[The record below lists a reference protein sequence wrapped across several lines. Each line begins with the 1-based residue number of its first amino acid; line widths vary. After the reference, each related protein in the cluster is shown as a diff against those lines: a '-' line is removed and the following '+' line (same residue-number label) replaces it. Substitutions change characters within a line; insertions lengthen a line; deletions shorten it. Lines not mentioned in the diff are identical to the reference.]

1 MFAKRYIKIGAA
13 AANDIQFTDPE
24 LLPYHALLL
33 QDSNGAVYFHLC
45 VAEARAILNGT
56 PVEQLA
62 ELHADDH
69 LQIGTTNLAIKDLFD
84 WPVQVYWEDTDAG
97 GVVYHS
103 QYLNFMERART
114 EWLRHL
120 GFIQTEM
127 RETLGV
133 LFVVRHI
140 DMHYKKPAK
149 FDDALEF

>member
-1 MFAKRYIKIGAA
+1 MGNRGRKLS
-13 AANDIQFTDPE
+13 IQFE
-24 LLPYHALLL
+24 
-33 QDSNGAVYFHLC
+33 
-45 VAEARAILNGT
+45 
-56 PVEQLA
+56 
-62 ELHADDH
+62 
-69 LQIGTTNLAIKDLFD
+69 

-140 DMHYKKPAK
+140 DMHYKKPSK
-149 FDDALEF
+149 FDDSLIVRTCLINQGRSFITFEQSILRGEEMLTSATVKVVCIDAEKFKPVSIPKLMLQRFEC

>member
-1 MFAKRYIKIGAA
+1 MGNRGRELSM
-13 AANDIQFTDPE
+13 QFE
-24 LLPYHALLL
+24 
-33 QDSNGAVYFHLC
+33 
-45 VAEARAILNGT
+45 
-56 PVEQLA
+56 
-62 ELHADDH
+62 
-69 LQIGTTNLAIKDLFD
+69 

-149 FDDALEF
+149 FDDALIVRTCLINQGRSFITFEQSILRGEEMLTSATVKVVCIDAEKFKPVSIPKLMLERFEC

>member
-1 MFAKRYIKIGAA
+1 MGNRGRKLS
-13 AANDIQFTDPE
+13 IQFE
-24 LLPYHALLL
+24 
-33 QDSNGAVYFHLC
+33 
-45 VAEARAILNGT
+45 
-56 PVEQLA
+56 
-62 ELHADDH
+62 
-69 LQIGTTNLAIKDLFD
+69 

-140 DMHYKKPAK
+140 DMHYKKPGK
-149 FDDALEF
+149 FDDSLIVRTCLINQGRSFITFEQSILRGEEMLTSAMVKVVCIDAEKFKPVSIPKLMLQRFEC

>member
-1 MFAKRYIKIGAA
+1 MGNRGRKLS
-13 AANDIQFTDPE
+13 IQFE
-24 LLPYHALLL
+24 
-33 QDSNGAVYFHLC
+33 
-45 VAEARAILNGT
+45 
-56 PVEQLA
+56 
-62 ELHADDH
+62 
-69 LQIGTTNLAIKDLFD
+69 

-120 GFIQTEM
+120 GFIQTQM

-140 DMHYKKPAK
+140 DMNYKKPAK
-149 FDDALEF
+149 FDDALIVRTCLINQGRSFITFEQSILRGEEMLTSATVKVVCIDAEKFKPVSIPKLMLERFEC

>member
-1 MFAKRYIKIGAA
+1 MGNRGRKLSM
-13 AANDIQFTDPE
+13 QFE
-24 LLPYHALLL
+24 
-33 QDSNGAVYFHLC
+33 
-45 VAEARAILNGT
+45 
-56 PVEQLA
+56 
-62 ELHADDH
+62 
-69 LQIGTTNLAIKDLFD
+69 

-127 RETLGV
+127 REKLGV

-140 DMHYKKPAK
+140 DMHYKKPSK
-149 FDDALEF
+149 FDDSLIVRTCLINQGRSFITFEQSILRGEEMLTSAMVKVVCIDAEKFKPVSIPKLMLQRFEC

>member
-1 MFAKRYIKIGAA
+1 MGNRGRKLS
-13 AANDIQFTDPE
+13 IQFE
-24 LLPYHALLL
+24 
-33 QDSNGAVYFHLC
+33 
-45 VAEARAILNGT
+45 
-56 PVEQLA
+56 
-62 ELHADDH
+62 
-69 LQIGTTNLAIKDLFD
+69 

-149 FDDALEF
+149 FDDSLIVGTCLINQGRSFITFEQSILRGEEMLTSATVKVVCIDAEKFKPVSIPKLMLQRFEC

>member
-1 MFAKRYIKIGAA
+1 MGSRGRKLSM
-13 AANDIQFTDPE
+13 QFE
-24 LLPYHALLL
+24 
-33 QDSNGAVYFHLC
+33 
-45 VAEARAILNGT
+45 
-56 PVEQLA
+56 
-62 ELHADDH
+62 
-69 LQIGTTNLAIKDLFD
+69 

-120 GFIQTEM
+120 GFIQTQM

-140 DMHYKKPAK
+140 DMNYKKPAK
-149 FDDALEF
+149 FDDALIVRTCLINQGRSFITFEQSILRGEEMLTSATVKVVCIDAEKFKPVSIPKLMLQRFEC

>member
-1 MFAKRYIKIGAA
+1 M
-13 AANDIQFTDPE
+13 Q
-24 LLPYHALLL
+24 
-33 QDSNGAVYFHLC
+33 
-45 VAEARAILNGT
+45 
-56 PVEQLA
+56 
-62 ELHADDH
+62 
-69 LQIGTTNLAIKDLFD
+69 FD

-120 GFIQTEM
+120 GFIQTQM

-140 DMHYKKPAK
+140 DMNYKKPAK
-149 FDDALEF
+149 FDDALIVRTCLINQGRSFITFEQSILRSDEMLTSATVKVVCIDAEKFKPVSIPKLMLQRFEC

>member
-1 MFAKRYIKIGAA
+1 MGNRGRKLSM
-13 AANDIQFTDPE
+13 QFE
-24 LLPYHALLL
+24 
-33 QDSNGAVYFHLC
+33 
-45 VAEARAILNGT
+45 
-56 PVEQLA
+56 
-62 ELHADDH
+62 
-69 LQIGTTNLAIKDLFD
+69 

-120 GFIQTEM
+120 GFIQTQM

-140 DMHYKKPAK
+140 DMNYKKPAK
-149 FDDALEF
+149 FDDALIVRTCLINQGRSFITFEQSILRGEEMLTSATVKVVCIDAEKFKPVSIPKIMLQRFEC

>member
-1 MFAKRYIKIGAA
+1 MGNRGRKLS
-13 AANDIQFTDPE
+13 IQFE
-24 LLPYHALLL
+24 
-33 QDSNGAVYFHLC
+33 
-45 VAEARAILNGT
+45 
-56 PVEQLA
+56 
-62 ELHADDH
+62 
-69 LQIGTTNLAIKDLFD
+69 

-140 DMHYKKPAK
+140 DMHYKKPGK
-149 FDDALEF
+149 FDDSLIVRTCLINQGRSFITFEQSILRGEEMLTSATVKVVCIDAEKFKPVSIPKLMLQRFEC

>member
-1 MFAKRYIKIGAA
+1 MDNRGRKLS
-13 AANDIQFTDPE
+13 IQFE
-24 LLPYHALLL
+24 
-33 QDSNGAVYFHLC
+33 
-45 VAEARAILNGT
+45 
-56 PVEQLA
+56 
-62 ELHADDH
+62 
-69 LQIGTTNLAIKDLFD
+69 

-120 GFIQTEM
+120 GFFQTEM

-149 FDDALEF
+149 FDDALIVRTCSINQGRSFITFEQSILRGEEMLTSATVKVVCIDAEKFKPVSIPKLMLERFEC